1 MTLSDEVLRE
11 MVTEADLDGDGLI
24 SENEFVGII
33 LS

>member
-1 MTLSDEVLRE
+1 MTLSDEELKE

-24 SENEFVGII
+24 SEKEFVGII